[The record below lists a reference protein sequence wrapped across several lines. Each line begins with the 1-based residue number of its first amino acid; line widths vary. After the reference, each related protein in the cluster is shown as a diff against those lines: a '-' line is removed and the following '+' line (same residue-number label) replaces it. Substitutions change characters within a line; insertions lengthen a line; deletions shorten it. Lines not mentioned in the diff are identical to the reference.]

1 MLARLAPRSVAA
13 AGDAPPEESRT
24 FSFVCSTDIQDAN
37 GRIVVQDWDL
47 TRYQANPIVLWNHG
61 EGGSRWGEDVEID
74 EYFPIGRAENVRVE
88 KGKLLADITLASE
101 KANPLAERV
110 LHALREGVLNAVSV
124 GWVPSEVH
132 YEKFDGEEVVVL
144 SGNELIEI
152 SIVPLP
158 ANPEAV
164 RASLFTRTRELAHKK
179 ENPMVLASLIP
190 LLLLASTATEEQVTA
205 RVGELSDLEREV
217 REQTGAKSAA
227 EARAALVALVEK
239 AKAFDELQAQV
250 AAERAAER
258 ASRVAA
264 LLEAGRNALK
274 LTPANEAG
282 LLKALCG
289 DETGAKADPD
299 ALELFLK
306 NLPAAANAAHATTP
320 KEAADGAAAQPTERE
335 IKRAAKL
342 GVKPEDLA
350 AERIKLQRERSGL
363 ADDTNDEEI

>member
-1 MLARLAPRSVAA
+1 M
-13 AGDAPPEESRT
+13 
-24 FSFVCSTDIQDAN
+24 
-37 GRIVVQDWDL
+37 
-47 TRYQANPIVLWNHG
+47 LWNHG
-61 EGGSRWGEDVEID
+61 YGGSRWGDEVEID
-74 EYFPIGRAENVRVE
+74 EYFPIGRATNVRVE
-88 KGKLLADITLASE
+88 KGQLLADITLASE

-132 YEKFDGEEVVVL
+132 FEKFDGEEVVVL

-152 SIVPLP
+152 SVVPLP
-158 ANPEAV
+158 ANPAAV
-164 RASLFTRTRELAHKK
+164 RASLFTRSRELAHTHTK
-179 ENPMVLASLIP
+179 ESPMVLASLASLIP
-190 LLLLASTATEEQVTA
+190 VLLMASTSTEEQVAA
-205 RVGELSDLEREV
+205 RVGELAELERAA
-217 REQTGAKSAA
+217 RELTGAKSAA
-227 EARAALVALVEK
+227 EARAGLVALGEK
-239 AKAFDELQAQV
+239 AKAFDELQAKV
-250 AAERAAER
+250 AEERAAVR
-258 ASRVAA
+258 ASRVAS

-320 KEAADGAAAQPTERE
+320 KEAADGAAAHPTERE

-350 AERIKLQRERSGL
+350 AERIKLQRELNGL
-363 ADDTNDEEI
+363 ADDTNDEEG